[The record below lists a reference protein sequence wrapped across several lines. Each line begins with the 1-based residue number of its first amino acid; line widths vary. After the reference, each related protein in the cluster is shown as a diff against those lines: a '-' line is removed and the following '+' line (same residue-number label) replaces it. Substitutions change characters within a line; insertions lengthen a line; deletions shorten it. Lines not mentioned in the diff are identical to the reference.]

1 MHKSGFIHLQNDNI
15 HLQTALFDSG
25 AIQSNYIDEQFVNN
39 NIVHL
44 QPFLQPLKHSVKLG
58 DNKTQLQLSHIITI
72 TVSFI
77 DSTLKS
83 HEATINCSLMPMPG
97 TTLIIGLPTILFHFF
112 DLFTDLLRQAQKSII
127 HTKKQ
132 TEVPLSH
139 HSPLNLSTSSIINTW
154 TLPQDIIA
162 SEDTETPQPCSFS
175 GPLYYLGKPYLE
187 AVQQYK
193 DLISTHVSSQFLL
206 AVPDLADFLTSDI
219 ALSVFVPE
227 HWTGITGIT
236 PIDLQFSEQL
246 PLSLRP
252 KARPVNPSLY
262 DNAEKEFKRLQT
274 YFYVPSDSSIASCLV
289 IAPKATAPFIRLCG
303 DYVTINKY
311 ISTGHYYI
319 PNVQHALTKASGY
332 SVFIDLD

>member
-25 AIQSNYIDEQFVNN
+25 AIQSNYIDEQFVDN

-44 QPFLQPLKHSVKLG
+44 QQFLQPFKHSGKLG
-58 DNKTQLQLSHIITI
+58 DNKTQLQLSHIITK

-77 DSTLKS
+77 DSTLQS
-83 HEATINCSLMPMPG
+83 HEATVNCTLMPMPG
-97 TTLIIGLPTILFHFF
+97 TTLINGLPTILFHFF
-112 DLFTDLLRQAQKSII
+112 DLFTDLLRQAQKSTIN
-127 HTKKQ
+127 TKQQK
-132 TEVPLSH
+132 EISLPKS
-139 HSPLNLSTSSIINTW
+139 SPISLYTSSLINTW
-154 TLPQDIIA
+154 SLPQNTIA
-162 SEDTETPQPCSFS
+162 SEDTETPQPCSFT

-193 DLISTHVSSQFLL
+193 DLITTHVSSQFLL
-206 AVPDLADFLTSDI
+206 EVPDLAEFLTTDI
-219 ALSVFVPE
+219 ALSVFIPE

-262 DNAEKEFKRLQT
+262 DNAEKEFKRLNN
-274 YFYVPSDSSIASCLV
+274 YFCVPSDSSIAS
-289 IAPKATAPFIRLCG
+289 
-303 DYVTINKY
+303 
-311 ISTGHYYI
+311 
-319 PNVQHALTKASGY
+319 
-332 SVFIDLD
+332 